1 MWKFSDQSIL
11 GGADELHRQHAH
23 SVQKC
28 SVPSFDCLLPCPE
41 QPCQQFA
48 KMYVC
53 LLFILKKLIL
63 KFPVLPTLSQN
74 FWLKFGTPLQI
85 TRRRNNRQRVP
96 AHVEAEFRR
105 YSRMMRRYQA
115 GPYAALLKNHFELV
129 KVCFFTIMF

>member
-48 KMYVC
+48 EMYVC
-53 LLFILKKLIL
+53 LLFFVLKINFKISSASYPKSKLL
-63 KFPVLPTLSQN
+63 A
-74 FWLKFGTPLQI
+74 QI
-85 TRRRNNRQRVP
+85 WHT
-96 AHVEAEFRR
+96 
-105 YSRMMRRYQA
+105 
-115 GPYAALLKNHFELV
+115 AADHEKAQQSAT
-129 KVCFFTIMF
+129 CTGACGG